1 MQLRLR
7 NVARRAQLTNK
18 LSGLH
23 ALSSRNIDAIGMR
36 IGRDEAIIVLD
47 QEKITKAPE
56 LVSDISHRPC
66 FRRTKRRAAI
76 ACDVDAVI
84 ALAIRTGSKT

>member
-47 QEKITKAPE
+47 QEKITKAP
-56 LVSDISHRPC
+56 
-66 FRRTKRRAAI
+66 
-76 ACDVDAVI
+76 
-84 ALAIRTGSKT
+84 